1 MLCVYKYGTAE
12 IETAATWLRDG
23 CAVAEG
29 TEEAGQQAGQHA
41 VVVHVLREA
50 HRPGISRAHH
60 GEIRSVDGYLPVDA
74 CKMKAN
80 IGTDFCGSNAERS
93 LIFYLSTR

>member
-23 CAVAEG
+23 CTVAEG

-41 VVVHVLREA
+41 VVVRVLREA

-74 CKMKAN
+74 CKVKVN
-80 IGTDFCGSNAERS
+80 IGTDFCGSNAELS